1 MLIDSF
7 MPHPETSERHSVE
20 IAASAAEVY
29 EALWTTDL
37 GGSLVIKG
45 LMGLRMLPGRLLRP
59 RKPGNHK
66 RKISLKDLIEAG
78 FGMLAEEPG
87 REVVLGITGPFWRP
101 VGNTLPFNKTD
112 FDGPVRPGV
121 ARAVWNFTVQQTG
134 EKQTILAT
142 ETRVACGDDA
152 SRLKFR
158 IYWLAVRPF
167 SGLIRRIMLKAIKQ
181 ACEAAQ
187 PDICGRDL
195 LNKVMLLEQGGRHD

>member
-20 IAASAAEVY
+20 IAASGPVVY

-37 GGSLVIKG
+37 GGSFVIKG
-45 LMGLRMLPGRLLRP
+45 LMGLRTLPGRLLRP
-59 RKPGNHK
+59 QKIRYSGQ
-66 RKISLKDLIEAG
+66 RISLQDLIKAG

-87 REVVLGITGPFWRP
+87 QEVVLGITGPFWRP
-101 VGNTLPFNKTD
+101 VGNTLPFNEAH
-112 FDGPVRPGV
+112 FHGSVRPGV

-142 ETRVACGDDA
+142 ETRVVCGDDA

-167 SGLIRRIMLKAIKQ
+167 SGLIRSIMLKAVKR
-181 ACEAAQ
+181 ACEASQ
-187 PDICGRDL
+187 
-195 LNKVMLLEQGGRHD
+195 

>member
-7 MPHPETSERHSVE
+7 MPHPETSERHTVE
-20 IAASAAEVY
+20 IAATGAAVY

-45 LMGLRMLPGRLLRP
+45 LMGLRTLPARLLRP
-59 RKPGNHK
+59 RKTRN
-66 RKISLKDLIEAG
+66 RNQRISLRDLIEAG
-78 FGMLAEEPG
+78 FGVLAEEPG

-112 FDGPVRPGV
+112 FDGPVRLGV
-121 ARAVWNFTVQQTG
+121 ARAVWNFTVQEIG

-152 SRLKFR
+152 SRFKFR

-167 SGLIRRIMLKAIKQ
+167 SGLIRRIMLKEIKR
-181 ACEAAQ
+181 ASAAAQ
-187 PDICGRDL
+187 
-195 LNKVMLLEQGGRHD
+195 

>member
-7 MPHPETSERHSVE
+7 MPQPKTSERHTVE
-20 IAASAAEVY
+20 IAARAPDVY
-29 EALWTTDL
+29 DALWTTDL
-37 GGSLVIKG
+37 AGPLVIKA

-59 RKPGNHK
+59 QKSRNPFQRVG
-66 RKISLKDLIEAG
+66 LQDLIEAG
-78 FGMLAEEPG
+78 FGILAEEPG
-87 REVVLGITGPFWRP
+87 REVVLGITGPFWQP
-101 VGNTLPFNKTD
+101 VGNTLPFNKSD
-112 FDGPVRPGV
+112 FDGSVRPGV
-121 ARAVWNFTVQQTG
+121 ARAVWNFTVEQTG

-181 ACEAAQ
+181 ACE
-187 PDICGRDL
+187 
-195 LNKVMLLEQGGRHD
+195 VTH